1 MGSKTLSPDTAKWG
15 TLLPHTEGVLAEG
28 VADEVCLEERAHL
41 SITWTGV
48 VEDQEVHLEGGHVD
62 QNREHDEA
70 PDAGCPMPDL
80 VALDNTVN

>member
-1 MGSKTLSPDTAKWG
+1 MHALTERIACEIITNEMG
-15 TLLPHTEGVLAEG
+15 
-28 VADEVCLEERAHL
+28 LEERAHL
-41 SITWTGV
+41 GITWTGV

-80 VALDNTVN
+80 VALGNTVN